1 MPGYNHYSDCTC
13 GWCDKSG
20 FRFDRTRWKSF
31 YDEYQAKSFLARNG
45 ASLGRAACFVNPN
58 AHCPECGADVFYY
71 QNEFGSRVFFDDLG
85 PPWPKHPCTD
95 RSPLPKEKSKA
106 KPVITLRARGLVQ
119 ELTAAASA
127 VGLYEGQ
134 RIYDGISREWT
145 LIEIQSISRKGF
157 YNFVSARFLE
167 TLDEQQTYFSFNSA
181 NEMISVG
188 DIVSIRENELSVWD
202 SGKGRPR
209 SYKVEFHSDDQL
221 SSNSKL
227 VAGQN

>member
-1 MPGYNHYSDCTC
+1 MAFPGAVPPVLSIRMLIAPNAVPMFSTIKMNLAA
-13 GWCDKSG
+13 G
-20 FRFDRTRWKSF
+20 
-31 YDEYQAKSFLARNG
+31 SFLMI
-45 ASLGRAACFVNPN
+45 
-58 AHCPECGADVFYY
+58 
-71 QNEFGSRVFFDDLG
+71 LG

-127 VGLYEGQ
+127 VGLYQGQ
-134 RIYDGISREWT
+134 RIHNGISREWT
-145 LIEIQSISRKGF
+145 LIQIQSVARKGF
-157 YNFVSARFLE
+157 YNFVAARFLE
-167 TLDEQQTYFSFNSA
+167 TLVEQQTYFSFNSA

-202 SGKGRPR
+202 SAKGRPR
-209 SYKVEFHSDDQL
+209 SYKVEFHSDNQF